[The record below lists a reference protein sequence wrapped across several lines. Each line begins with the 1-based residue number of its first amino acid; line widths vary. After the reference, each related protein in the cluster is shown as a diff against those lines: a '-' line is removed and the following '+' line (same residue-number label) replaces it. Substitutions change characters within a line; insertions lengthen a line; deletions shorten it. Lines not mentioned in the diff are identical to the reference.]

1 MKFLNSNL
9 LKNNKK
15 FFLILLILTITF
27 TSIFAQNIKVG
38 GDAPDFSLTLSTGE
52 KVSLETYK
60 GKGLFLHFWAT
71 WCPPCK
77 KELPELEKLSK
88 ELQKQGDSSKL
99 NFLAVCIS
107 DTQKAFSSFM
117 KSNGYTFPGGLD
129 AKGDIA
135 IDYRIQGVPTSIL
148 ISPEGKIQK
157 IYVGMMSPEQLKNF
171 ISEYEK

>member
-1 MKFLNSNL
+1 MNL
-9 LKNNKK
+9 
-15 FFLILLILTITF
+15 ITF
-27 TSIFAQNIKVG
+27 GVDETFDRINPKECVCGREIKV
-38 GDAPDFSLTLSTGE
+38 
-52 KVSLETYK
+52 
-60 GKGLFLHFWAT
+60 
-71 WCPPCK
+71 

-135 IDYRIQGVPTSIL
+135 MDYRIQGVPTSIL

-157 IYVGMMSPEQLKNF
+157 IYVGMMSPDQLKNF
-171 ISEYEK
+171 ISEYEKYTLSSSNSFIVS